1 MVKLIIEYLSAYSS
15 FFVILIKKNRLQ
27 KYNLIFTI
35 NLNFCWKK
43 ATYTGNKNPIALNYN
58 FDGNLNII
66 LPQGPSTDDFK
77 LYLFVNIVDDTNGIT
92 VYKIPQPVFVLP
104 NNKLVTTLV
113 DAVSQND
120 QSNNFLVEVN
130 SGNLNLV
137 AQNVIALTSLFNIQ
151 SSTPTASMNPI
162 QLSQDTN
169 QKAVLRE
176 YLVGKLA
183 TLSISDISSIK
194 VIASALSETTGT
206 LQQIT
211 TKTAVN

>member
-1 MVKLIIEYLSAYSS
+1 M
-15 FFVILIKKNRLQ
+15 
-27 KYNLIFTI
+27 
-35 NLNFCWKK
+35 
-43 ATYTGNKNPIALNYN
+43 
-58 FDGNLNII
+58 
-66 LPQGPSTDDFK
+66 
-77 LYLFVNIVDDTNGIT
+77 NIVDDTNGIT

-104 NNKLVTTLV
+104 NNNLVATLI
-113 DAVSQND
+113 DAMFQND